1 MKILKKP
8 LDYVVKQL
16 QSKRF
21 HVKKQE
27 NRKAYDR
34 MKTRKEARKLLDDS
48 SSRYMGSS
56 LVFLYNRAKLFS
68 LKFGLEIEVCSVSLE
83 LCKGVLWKHCQE
95 ERGFRCG

>member
-34 MKTRKEARKLLDDS
+34 TKIRKEARKLLDDS
-48 SSRYMGSS
+48 SSLFWGQI
-56 LVFLYNRAKLFS
+56 LFLY
-68 LKFGLEIEVCSVSLE
+68 
-83 LCKGVLWKHCQE
+83 
-95 ERGFRCG
+95 